1 MPFFANKKEL
11 FLMKNLTF
19 HRLALLFC
27 LLLPLTPCFMSNA
40 LGWTNPM
47 VLPGLENRSLGDPY
61 IMKYRGYYYL
71 YVSAGDRN
79 IYCWRTK
86 DLMEWSEPYICCTD
100 ETTAVAY
107 APEVIYWNGRFYM
120 CTSPRGGGHYLLTSD
135 SPTGPFTHQTG
146 NLGRDIDGS
155 MFVNDDGKW
164 YFYHANNG
172 GIRGCLM
179 PTHLTFGDDVDLG
192 CRISGQWTEGPCVF
206 KRNNLF
212 YLIYTG
218 NHVWTNGYRIDY
230 AMSSSGPLSGFRP
243 QSEQNPILVDTE
255 TPTHKALGHGTAFVG
270 PDLDTYFF
278 CYHNLQ
284 DNKARRLL
292 NFERIAWNG
301 DKLMMTGPT
310 DWEQDRPLVAE
321 NDYFER
327 TELGDRWKVTVQG
340 WQTDA
345 KNQCLDFFPLTE
357 ENSDPAGE
365 GQEKADTCFALFQT
379 EAFQDYTAEFTMAS
393 PIPSQGGGM
402 GAVFSYIDEDNYY
415 LAAIN
420 AETNKFEII
429 TVLEGEELPKKN
441 FSLPA
446 DFDPA
451 CWHTVRIEKNGTRVR
466 AYIDGMRKTQ
476 FTLSTGAGRVG
487 YAALG
492 SPARFGYIAV
502 SPYVDGSASLQVSQP
517 LPGMI
522 AANLCAEK
530 NEQVSATSAS
540 LSVGKYSLM
549 RCDPGAA
556 MTYNV
561 NIQRDGLYNIGLRY
575 RSTTL
580 SHARLLFDGELLM
593 DNIELP
599 NTRSN
604 FQVLTLKDLDLPGG
618 HHRLTFELVDGR
630 AFVMEY
636 NIKRGVQ
643 NPHPMADNFTDGFSS
658 EWGYREGN
666 WTIVDGQLES
676 TGRYGKMLMG
686 GFDDIHLTDYTV
698 ECDVFYPNGQT
709 NGGLL
714 FRTTN
719 ASTGGADDNPVLGT
733 DFLQGYVFLASGSSS
748 TLGKH
753 NFGWQALQT
762 VNHSIDISKPHHMKV
777 EVEGATI
784 RCYLDDMDS
793 PLITYTDPVPFI
805 TGRAG
810 FRAHDSVLRFD
821 NFLVTPKPS
830 TPTPIALPEAD
841 DPEGDNTPAP
851 VCYYNLMG
859 QPVGSGTQPCGIYIR
874 TQGSKNRIIVGSPRC
889 R

>member
-1 MPFFANKKEL
+1 MKAKHFF
-11 FLMKNLTF
+11 
-19 HRLALLFC
+19 RLSLVLC
-27 LLLPLTPCFMSNA
+27 LLGLTSVLTEVHA
-40 LGWTNPM
+40 QGWTNPM
-47 VLPGLENRSLGDPY
+47 VLPGLQNRSLGDPY

-86 DLMEWSEPYICCTD
+86 DLMEWSDPYICCTD

-107 APEVIYWNGRFYM
+107 APEVIYWNGLFYM
-120 CTSPRGGGHYLLTSD
+120 CTSPRGGGHYLLTSE

-192 CRISGQWTEGPCVF
+192 CRISSQWTEGPCVF
-206 KRNNLF
+206 KRNNIF

-327 TELGDRWKVTVQG
+327 TELGDKWTTTEG
-340 WQTDA
+340 SSWQTDA
-345 KNQCLDFFPLTE
+345 KEQTLSYAA
-357 ENSDPAGE
+357 SDTA
-365 GQEKADTCFALFQT
+365 FAIFQT
-379 EAFQDYTAEFTMAS
+379 EAFADYTAEFTMAS
-393 PIPSQGGGM
+393 PNPSQGGEI
-402 GAVFSYIDEDNYY
+402 GAVFSYVDEANYCM
-415 LAAIN
+415 AAIN
-420 AETNKFEII
+420 VATNKFEII
-429 TVLEGEELPKKN
+429 TVAEGAELPRKS

-451 CWHTVRIEKNGTRVR
+451 CWHTIRIEKNGTRVR
-466 AYIDGMRKTQ
+466 AYIDGMRKSQ
-476 FTLSTGAGRVG
+476 FTLATEAGRVG
-487 YAALG
+487 YACL
-492 SPARFGYIAV
+492 SQTARFGYIAV

-522 AANLCAEK
+522 AANLCVEK
-530 NEQVSATSAS
+530 NEQVSTTTAA
-540 LSVGKYSLM
+540 LSVGKYNVM
-549 RCDPGAA
+549 RCDAGAT

-580 SHARLLFDGELLM
+580 SHAQLLLDGELLM

-604 FQVLTLKDLDLPGG
+604 FQVLTLKDIDLPGG
-618 HHRLTFELVDGR
+618 HHRLTFSQVDGR

-643 NPHPMADNFTDGFSS
+643 NPHTMADDFDNGFSD

-666 WTIVDGQLES
+666 WNIVDGQLES

-753 NFGWQALQT
+753 NFGWQALSS
-762 VNHSIDISKPHHMKV
+762 VSHSIDISKPHHMKV

-784 RCYLDDMDS
+784 RCYLDDMEK

-821 NFLVTPKPS
+821 NFVVTPKPGI
-830 TPTPIALPEAD
+830 PTDIVAPEASSA
-841 DPEGDNTPAP
+841 EGDNASAP
-851 VCYYNLMG
+851 VRYYNLMG
-859 QPVGSGTQPCGIYIR
+859 QPISSGTQPHGIYIR
-874 TQGSKNRIIVGSPRC
+874 TQGGKSRVVAGPNR
-889 R
+889 

>member
-1 MPFFANKKEL
+1 MWTEFTFFAPKTNI
-11 FLMKNLTF
+11 FHMKTVKF
-19 HRLALLFC
+19 FRLALLLC
-27 LLLPLTPCFMSNA
+27 LLLPLTPCSKSIA
-40 LGWTNPM
+40 QGWTNPM
-47 VLPGLENRSLGDPY
+47 VLPGLQNRSLGDPY

-86 DLMEWSEPYICCTD
+86 DLMEWSEPYICSTD

-230 AMSSSGPLSGFRP
+230 AMSASGPLSGFHP

-327 TELGDRWKVTVQG
+327 TDLGDKWEATGANG

-345 KNQCLDFFPLTE
+345 KEQTL
-357 ENSDPAGE
+357 SYAGDDAA
-365 GQEKADTCFALFQT
+365 QAIFQT
-379 EAFQDYTAEFTMAS
+379 DALADYTAEFTMAC
-393 PIPSQGGGM
+393 PDPSKGGQT
-402 GAVFSYIDEDNYY
+402 GAVFSYVDKANYCQ
-415 LAAIN
+415 AVIN
-420 AETNKFEII
+420 TDTKKFEIVI
-429 TVLEGEELPKKN
+429 VADGAEQPRKS

-451 CWHTVRIEKNGTRVR
+451 CWHSVRIEKNGTRVR
-466 AYIDGMRKTQ
+466 AYIDGMRKSQ
-476 FTLSTGAGRVG
+476 FTLTAGPGRVG
-487 YAALG
+487 YVSLG
-492 SPARFGYIAV
+492 EPSRFGYIAV

-522 AANLCAEK
+522 AANLCTEK
-530 NEQVSATSAS
+530 NEQVAPVSAS
-540 LSVGKYSLM
+540 MSVGKYNVM
-549 RCDPGAA
+549 RCDAGAT
-556 MTYNV
+556 MTYRV
-561 NIQRDGLYNIGLRY
+561 NIQRTGRYNIGLRY
-575 RSTTL
+575 RSTVV
-580 SHARLLFDGELLM
+580 SHAQLLLDGELLM

-599 NTRSN
+599 STRSALR
-604 FQVLTLKDLDLPGG
+604 VLTLQDLDLPGG
-618 HHRLTFELVDGR
+618 RHDLTFQLVEGR
-630 AFVMEY
+630 AFVLEY

-643 NPHPMADNFTDGFSS
+643 DPHPMADDFDEGFSP

-698 ECDVFYPNGQT
+698 ECDVYYTNGQT

-753 NFGWQALQT
+753 NFGWQALST
-762 VNHSIDISKPHHMKV
+762 VSHSIDISKPHHMKV
-777 EVEGATI
+777 EVEDATI
-784 RCYLDDMDS
+784 RCYLDDMEK

-821 NFLVTPKPS
+821 NFRVTPKPS
-830 TPTPIALPEAD
+830 TPTAIETVPSTQN
-841 DPEGDNTPAP
+841 NTPSP
-851 VCYYNLMG
+851 VRCYNLLG
-859 QPVGSGTQPCGIYIR
+859 QPIDAATAQKQGLYIHVQNGMGR
-874 TQGSKNRIIVGSPRC
+874 VIVNR
-889 R
+889 

>member
-1 MPFFANKKEL
+1 MKKEHL
-11 FLMKNLTF
+11 L
-19 HRLALLFC
+19 RLALLLC
-27 LLLPLTPCFMSNA
+27 LLLPLTPCSKSIA
-40 LGWTNPM
+40 QGWTNPM
-47 VLPGLENRSLGDPY
+47 VLPGLQNRSLGDPY

-86 DLMEWSEPYICCTD
+86 DLMEWSEAYICCTD

-206 KRNNLF
+206 KRNNIF

-327 TELGDRWKVTVQG
+327 TELGDKWTTTEG
-340 WQTDA
+340 SSWQTDA
-345 KNQCLDFFPLTE
+345 KEQTLSYAA
-357 ENSDPAGE
+357 SDTA
-365 GQEKADTCFALFQT
+365 FAIFQT
-379 EAFQDYTAEFTMAS
+379 EAFADYTAEFTMAS
-393 PIPSQGGGM
+393 PNPSQGGEI
-402 GAVFSYIDEDNYY
+402 GAVFSYVDEANYCM
-415 LAAIN
+415 AAIN
-420 AETNKFEII
+420 VATNKFEII
-429 TVLEGEELPKKN
+429 TVLEGAELPRKS

-451 CWHTVRIEKNGTRVR
+451 CWHTIRIEKNGTRVR
-466 AYIDGMRKTQ
+466 AYIDGMRKSQ
-476 FTLSTGAGRVG
+476 FTLATEAGRVG
-487 YAALG
+487 YACL
-492 SPARFGYIAV
+492 SQTARFGYIAV

-530 NEQVSATSAS
+530 NELVTTTTAS
-540 LSVGKYSLM
+540 MTVGKYNVM
-549 RCDPGAA
+549 RCDAGAT

-575 RSTTL
+575 RSTVV
-580 SHARLLFDGELLM
+580 SHAQLLLDGELLM

-618 HHRLTFELVDGR
+618 HHRLTFSQVDGR

-643 NPHPMADNFTDGFSS
+643 NPHTMADDFDNGFSD

-666 WTIVDGQLES
+666 WNIVDGQLES

-753 NFGWQALQT
+753 NFGWQALSS
-762 VNHSIDISKPHHMKV
+762 VSHSIDITKPHHMKV

-784 RCYLDDMDS
+784 RCYLDDMEK

-821 NFLVTPKPS
+821 NFVVTPKPGI
-830 TPTPIALPEAD
+830 PTAIVAPEASSA
-841 DPEGDNTPAP
+841 EGDNASAP
-851 VCYYNLMG
+851 VRYYNLMG
-859 QPVGSGTQPCGIYIR
+859 QPISSGTQPRGIYIR
-874 TQGSKNRIIVGSPRC
+874 TQGGKSRVVAGPNR
-889 R
+889 

>member
-1 MPFFANKKEL
+1 MKKEHL
-11 FLMKNLTF
+11 L
-19 HRLALLFC
+19 RLALLLC
-27 LLLPLTPCFMSNA
+27 LLLPLTPCSKSIA
-40 LGWTNPM
+40 QGWTNPM
-47 VLPGLENRSLGDPY
+47 VLPGLQNRSLGDPY

-86 DLMEWSEPYICCTD
+86 DLMEWSEAYICCTD

-206 KRNNLF
+206 KRNNIF

-327 TELGDRWKVTVQG
+327 TELGDKWTTTEG
-340 WQTDA
+340 SSWQTDA
-345 KNQCLDFFPLTE
+345 KEQTLSYAA
-357 ENSDPAGE
+357 SDTA
-365 GQEKADTCFALFQT
+365 FAIFQT
-379 EAFQDYTAEFTMAS
+379 EAFADYTAEFTMAS
-393 PIPSQGGGM
+393 PNPSQGGEI
-402 GAVFSYIDEDNYY
+402 GAVFSYVDEANYCM
-415 LAAIN
+415 AAIN
-420 AETNKFEII
+420 VATNKFEII
-429 TVLEGEELPKKN
+429 TVLEGAELPRKS

-451 CWHTVRIEKNGTRVR
+451 CWHTIRIEKNGTRVR
-466 AYIDGMRKTQ
+466 AYIDGMRKSQ
-476 FTLSTGAGRVG
+476 FTLATEAGRVG
-487 YAALG
+487 YACLNQT
-492 SPARFGYIAV
+492 ARFGYIAV

-530 NEQVSATSAS
+530 NELVTTTTAS
-540 LSVGKYSLM
+540 MTVGKYNVM
-549 RCDPGAA
+549 RCDAGAT

-575 RSTTL
+575 RSTVV
-580 SHARLLFDGELLM
+580 SHAQLLLDGELLM

-618 HHRLTFELVDGR
+618 HHRLTFSQVDGR

-643 NPHPMADNFTDGFSS
+643 NPHTMADDFDNGFSD

-666 WTIVDGQLES
+666 WNIVDGQLES

-753 NFGWQALQT
+753 NFGWQALSS
-762 VNHSIDISKPHHMKV
+762 VSHSIDITKPHHMKV

-784 RCYLDDMDS
+784 RCYLDDMEK

-821 NFLVTPKPS
+821 NFVVTPKPGI
-830 TPTPIALPEAD
+830 PTAIVAPEASSA
-841 DPEGDNTPAP
+841 EGDNASAP
-851 VCYYNLMG
+851 VRYYNLMG
-859 QPVGSGTQPCGIYIR
+859 QPISSGTQPRGIYIR
-874 TQGSKNRIIVGSPRC
+874 TQGGKSRVVAGPNR
-889 R
+889 

>member
-1 MPFFANKKEL
+1 MKKEHL
-11 FLMKNLTF
+11 L
-19 HRLALLFC
+19 RLALLLC
-27 LLLPLTPCFMSNA
+27 LLLPLTPCSKSIA
-40 LGWTNPM
+40 QGWTNPM
-47 VLPGLENRSLGDPY
+47 VLPGLQNRSLGDPY

-86 DLMEWSEPYICCTD
+86 DLMEWSEAYICCTD

-206 KRNNLF
+206 KRNNIF

-327 TELGDRWKVTVQG
+327 TELGDKWTTTEG
-340 WQTDA
+340 SSWQTDA
-345 KNQCLDFFPLTE
+345 KEQTLSYAA
-357 ENSDPAGE
+357 SDIA
-365 GQEKADTCFALFQT
+365 FAIFQT
-379 EAFQDYTAEFTMAS
+379 EAFADYTAEFTMAS
-393 PIPSQGGGM
+393 PNPSQGGEI
-402 GAVFSYIDEDNYY
+402 GAVFSYVDEANYCM
-415 LAAIN
+415 AAIN
-420 AETNKFEII
+420 VATNKFEII
-429 TVLEGEELPKKN
+429 TVAEGAELPRKS

-451 CWHTVRIEKNGTRVR
+451 CWHTIRIEKNGTRVR
-466 AYIDGMRKTQ
+466 AYIDGMRKSQ
-476 FTLSTGAGRVG
+476 FTLATEAGRVG
-487 YAALG
+487 YACL
-492 SPARFGYIAV
+492 SQTARFGYIAV

-530 NEQVSATSAS
+530 NELVTTTTATMT
-540 LSVGKYSLM
+540 VGKYNVM
-549 RCDPGAA
+549 RCDAGAT

-575 RSTTL
+575 RSTVV
-580 SHARLLFDGELLM
+580 SHAQLLLDGELLM

-618 HHRLTFELVDGR
+618 HHRLTFSQVDGR

-643 NPHPMADNFTDGFSS
+643 DPHTMADDFDNGFSD

-666 WTIVDGQLES
+666 WNIVDGQLES

-753 NFGWQALQT
+753 NFGWQALSS
-762 VNHSIDISKPHHMKV
+762 VSHSIDISKPHHMKV

-784 RCYLDDMDS
+784 RCYLDDMEK

-821 NFLVTPKPS
+821 NFVVTPKPGI
-830 TPTPIALPEAD
+830 PTAIVAPEASSA
-841 DPEGDNTPAP
+841 EGDNASAP
-851 VCYYNLMG
+851 VRYYNLMG
-859 QPVGSGTQPCGIYIR
+859 QPISSGTQPRGIYIR
-874 TQGSKNRIIVGSPRC
+874 TQGGKSRVVVGPNR
-889 R
+889 

>member
-1 MPFFANKKEL
+1 M
-11 FLMKNLTF
+11 
-19 HRLALLFC
+19 ALLLFV
-27 LLLPLTPCFMSNA
+27 LLPLVSCQQSKA
-40 LGWTNPM
+40 QGWTNPM
-47 VLPGLENRSLGDPY
+47 VLPGLGSGSLGDPY
-61 IMKYRGYYYL
+61 IMKYRGYFYL

-86 DLMEWSEPYICCTD
+86 DLMEWSAPYVCCTD

-164 YFYHANNG
+164 YFYHANYG

-179 PTHLTFGDDVDLG
+179 PTHLSFGDDVDLG

-206 KRNNLF
+206 KRNSIF

-230 AMSSSGPLSGFRP
+230 AMSASGPLSGFRP

-327 TELGDRWKVTVQG
+327 TEPGDKWQTTG
-340 WQTDA
+340 GGNWQTDA
-345 KNQCLDFFPLTE
+345 KEQTLSYSGTD
-357 ENSDPAGE
+357 DA
-365 GQEKADTCFALFQT
+365 QAIFQT
-379 EAFQDYTAEFTMAS
+379 EALADYTAEFTVSA
-393 PIPSQGGGM
+393 PNPSLGGEM
-402 GAVFSYIDEDNYY
+402 GAVFSYQDEANYS
-415 LAAIN
+415 LAVIN
-420 AETNKFEII
+420 AATKKFEVVTIAGG
-429 TVLEGEELPKKN
+429 TETMRKS

-451 CWHTVRIEKNGTRVR
+451 CWHSIRIEKNGTRVR
-466 AYIDGMRKTQ
+466 AYIDGMRKAQYALT
-476 FTLSTGAGRVG
+476 AAEGRVG
-487 YAALG
+487 YASLG
-492 SPARFGYIAV
+492 QPARFGYIAV
-502 SPYVDGSASLQVSQP
+502 SPYVDGSASLRVSQP

-530 NEQVSATSAS
+530 NEKVSPVSTAMN
-540 LSVGKYSLM
+540 VGKYYVM
-549 RCDPGAA
+549 RCDAGAA

-561 NIQRDGLYNIGLRY
+561 NIQRTGRYNIGLRY

-580 SHARLLFDGELLM
+580 SHARLLLDGELLAP
-593 DNIELP
+593 DIELP
-599 NTRSN
+599 NTRSAM
-604 FQVLTLKDLDLPGG
+604 QVLTLQDLDLPGG
-618 HHRLTFELVDGR
+618 QHRLTFELTDGR

-636 NIKRGVQ
+636 NVKRGVQ
-643 NPHPMADNFTDGFSS
+643 NPHPMADDFDEGFSP
-658 EWGYREGN
+658 EWGYIEGN

-698 ECDVFYPNGQT
+698 ECDVIYSTGQT

-733 DFLQGYVFLASGSSS
+733 DFLQGYIFLASASSS

-753 NFGWQALQT
+753 NFGWQALST
-762 VNHSIDISKPHHMKV
+762 VSHNIDISKPHHMKV

-784 RCYLDDMDS
+784 RCYLDDMDK

-810 FRAHDSVLRFD
+810 FRAHDSQLRFD
-821 NFLVTPKPS
+821 NFSVTPKS
-830 TPTPIALPEAD
+830 ATPTPIETVPSAQN
-841 DPEGDNTPAP
+841 NTPAP
-851 VCYYNLMG
+851 SRLYNLLG
-859 QPVGSGTQPCGIYIR
+859 QPIDTR
-874 TQGSKNRIIVGSPRC
+874 TAQKQGFYVSVRDGKGRVTVNR
-889 R
+889 

>member
-1 MPFFANKKEL
+1 MKKEHL
-11 FLMKNLTF
+11 L
-19 HRLALLFC
+19 RLALLLC
-27 LLLPLTPCFMSNA
+27 LLMPLTPCSKSIA
-40 LGWTNPM
+40 QGWTNPM
-47 VLPGLENRSLGDPY
+47 VLPGLQNRSLGDPY

-86 DLMEWSEPYICCTD
+86 DLMEWSGAYICCTD

-206 KRNNLF
+206 KRNNIF

-327 TELGDRWKVTVQG
+327 TELGDKWTTTAG
-340 WQTDA
+340 STWQTDA
-345 KNQCLDFFPLTE
+345 KEQTLSYAA
-357 ENSDPAGE
+357 SDTA
-365 GQEKADTCFALFQT
+365 FAIFQT
-379 EAFQDYTAEFTMAS
+379 EAFADYTAEFTMAS
-393 PIPSQGGGM
+393 PNPSQGGEI
-402 GAVFSYIDEDNYY
+402 GAVFSYVDEANYCM
-415 LAAIN
+415 AAIN
-420 AETNKFEII
+420 VATNKFEII
-429 TVLEGEELPKKN
+429 TVLEGAELPRKS

-451 CWHTVRIEKNGTRVR
+451 CWHTIRIEKNGTRVR
-466 AYIDGMRKTQ
+466 AYIDGMRKSQ
-476 FTLSTGAGRVG
+476 FTLATEAGRVG
-487 YAALG
+487 YACL
-492 SPARFGYIAV
+492 SQTARFGYIAV

-530 NEQVSATSAS
+530 NELVTTTTATMT
-540 LSVGKYSLM
+540 VGKYNVM
-549 RCDPGAA
+549 RCDAGAT

-575 RSTTL
+575 RSTVV
-580 SHARLLFDGELLM
+580 SHAQLLLDGELLM

-618 HHRLTFELVDGR
+618 HHRLTFSLVDGR

-643 NPHPMADNFTDGFSS
+643 NPHTMADDFDNGFSD

-666 WTIVDGQLES
+666 WNIVDGQLES

-753 NFGWQALQT
+753 NFGWQALSS
-762 VNHSIDISKPHHMKV
+762 VSHSIDISKPHHMKV

-784 RCYLDDMDS
+784 RCYLDDMEK

-821 NFLVTPKPS
+821 NFVVTPKPGI
-830 TPTPIALPEAD
+830 PTAIIAPEATSAED
-841 DPEGDNTPAP
+841 DNASAP
-851 VCYYNLMG
+851 VRYYNLMG
-859 QPVGSGTQPCGIYIR
+859 QPISSGTQPRGIYIR
-874 TQGSKNRIIVGSPRC
+874 TQGGKSRVVAGPNR
-889 R
+889 

>member
-1 MPFFANKKEL
+1 MKSMH
-11 FLMKNLTF
+11 FLRLTLTLCLIG
-19 HRLALLFC
+19 LASV
-27 LLLPLTPCFMSNA
+27 LTSVRA
-40 LGWTNPM
+40 QGWTNPM
-47 VLPGLENRSLGDPY
+47 VLPGLQNRSLGDPY
-61 IMKYRGYYYL
+61 MMKYRGYYYL

-107 APEVIYWNGRFYM
+107 APEVIYWNGLFYM
-120 CTSPRGGGHYLLTSD
+120 CTSPRGSGHYMLTSD
-135 SPTGPFTHQTG
+135 SPTGSFTHQTG

-172 GIRGCLM
+172 GIRGCTM
-179 PTHLTFGDDVDLG
+179 PTHLSFGNDVDLG

-206 KRNNLF
+206 KRNNLY

-230 AMSSSGPLSGFRP
+230 AISNSGPLTGFHP

-255 TPTHKALGHGTAFVG
+255 TPTHKALGHGTAFIG

-284 DNKARRLL
+284 DNKSRRLL

-310 DWEQDRPLVAE
+310 DWEQDCPLVAE

-327 TELGDRWKVTVQG
+327 SEVGSKWVLSQDGNWQIEDNDHLVQS
-340 WQTDA
+340 
-345 KNQCLDFFPLTE
+345 N
-357 ENSDPAGE
+357 NAGSHY
-365 GQEKADTCFALFQT
+365 AIFQT
-379 EAFQDYTAEFTMAS
+379 EAYESYTAEFTLRAS
-393 PIPSQGGGM
+393 SYDSGFI
-402 GAVFSYIDEDNYY
+402 GALFSYQDENNYSI
-415 LAAIN
+415 AAIN
-420 AETNKFEII
+420 SDSNQFEIF
-429 TVLEGEELPKKN
+429 TFSEGEEQSKKSFALPE
-441 FSLPA
+441 
-446 DFDPA
+446 DFDPT
-451 CWHTVRIEKNGTRVR
+451 CWHSIRIEKNGTRVR

-476 FTLSTGAGRVG
+476 YTLSTAEGRVG
-487 YAALG
+487 YVTSNCAAQ
-492 SPARFGYIAV
+492 FGYIAV

-522 AANLCAEK
+522 AANLCSEK
-530 NEQVSATSAS
+530 NELATATSANM
-540 LSVGKYSLM
+540 SVGKYQIM
-549 RCDPGAA
+549 RCDPGAV
-556 MTYNV
+556 MTYKV
-561 NIQRDGLYNIGLRY
+561 NIQRDNLYNIGLRY
-575 RSTTL
+575 RS
-580 SHARLLFDGELLM
+580 SSRSIARLLLDGVVLM

-599 NTRSN
+599 GTRN
-604 FQVLTLKDLDLPGG
+604 AFAVHTLKDIELPGG
-618 HHRLTFELVDGR
+618 HHSLSFELVSGKV
-630 AFVMEY
+630 FVMEY
-636 NIKRGVQ
+636 NIKRGVRE
-643 NPHPMADNFTDGFSS
+643 PHIMADDFEEGFSS
-658 EWGYREGN
+658 EWGYKEGN
-666 WTIVDGQLES
+666 WNIVDGQLES

-698 ECDVFYPNGQT
+698 ECDVIYGSGGT

-753 NFGWQALQT
+753 NFGWQALST
-762 VNHSIDISKPHHMKV
+762 VSHTINLSQSHHMKV

-784 RCYLDDMDS
+784 RCYLDNMS
-793 PLITYTDPVPFI
+793 TPLITYTDPVPFV

-821 NFLVTPKPS
+821 NFVV
-830 TPTPIALPEAD
+830 
-841 DPEGDNTPAP
+841 TPAP
-851 VCYYNLMG
+851 SNPTAIEAIETSKMTNDKAPVRYYNMLG
-859 QPVGSGTQPCGIYIR
+859 QPINAANALPHGMYIR
-874 TQGSKNRIIVGSPRC
+874 SQGGQSRIIAVGQ
-889 R
+889 

>member
-1 MPFFANKKEL
+1 MKKEHL
-11 FLMKNLTF
+11 L
-19 HRLALLFC
+19 RLALLLC
-27 LLLPLTPCFMSNA
+27 LLLPLTPCSKSIA
-40 LGWTNPM
+40 QGWTNPM
-47 VLPGLENRSLGDPY
+47 VLPGLQNRSLGDPY

-86 DLMEWSEPYICCTD
+86 DLMEWSEAYICCTD

-206 KRNNLF
+206 KRNNIF

-327 TELGDRWKVTVQG
+327 TEPGDKWTTTEG
-340 WQTDA
+340 SSWQTDA
-345 KNQCLDFFPLTE
+345 KEQTLSYAA
-357 ENSDPAGE
+357 SDTA
-365 GQEKADTCFALFQT
+365 FAIFQT
-379 EAFQDYTAEFTMAS
+379 EAFADYTAEFTMAS
-393 PIPSQGGGM
+393 PNPSQGGEI
-402 GAVFSYIDEDNYY
+402 GAVFSYVDEANYCM
-415 LAAIN
+415 AAIN
-420 AETNKFEII
+420 VATNKFEII
-429 TVLEGEELPKKN
+429 TVAEGAELPRKS

-451 CWHTVRIEKNGTRVR
+451 CWHTIRIEKNGTRVR
-466 AYIDGMRKTQ
+466 AYIDGMRKSQ
-476 FTLSTGAGRVG
+476 FTLATEAGRVG
-487 YAALG
+487 YACLNQT
-492 SPARFGYIAV
+492 ARFGYIAV

-530 NEQVSATSAS
+530 NEQVSTTTATMT
-540 LSVGKYSLM
+540 VGKYNVM
-549 RCDPGAA
+549 RCDAGAT

-575 RSTTL
+575 RSTVV
-580 SHARLLFDGELLM
+580 SHAQLLLDGELLM

-618 HHRLTFELVDGR
+618 HHRLTFSQVDGR

-643 NPHPMADNFTDGFSS
+643 NPHTMADDFAGGFSD

-666 WTIVDGQLES
+666 WNIVDGQLES

-753 NFGWQALQT
+753 NFGWQALSS
-762 VNHSIDISKPHHMKV
+762 VSHSIDISKPHHMKV

-784 RCYLDDMDS
+784 RCYLDDMEK

-821 NFLVTPKPS
+821 NFVVTPKPGI
-830 TPTPIALPEAD
+830 PTAIVAPEASSA
-841 DPEGDNTPAP
+841 EGDNASAP
-851 VCYYNLMG
+851 VRYYNLMG
-859 QPVGSGTQPCGIYIR
+859 QPISSGTQPRGIYIR
-874 TQGSKNRIIVGSPRC
+874 TQGGKSRVVVGPNR
-889 R
+889 

>member
-1 MPFFANKKEL
+1 MMRNNELCVKITVKHMKAMQSLRL
-11 FLMKNLTF
+11 FLM
-19 HRLALLFC
+19 LF
-27 LLLPLTPCFMSNA
+27 LLLSASVITPLHV

-47 VLPGLENRSLGDPY
+47 VLPGLQNRSLGDPY

-86 DLMEWSEPYICCTD
+86 DLVEWSEAYICCTD

-107 APEVIYWNGRFYM
+107 APEVIYWNGLFYM
-120 CTSPRGGGHYLLTSD
+120 CTSPRGGGHYLLTSI
-135 SPTGPFTHQTG
+135 SPTGPFTHQTD

-164 YFYHANNG
+164 YFYHANYE
-172 GIRGCLM
+172 GIRGCPM
-179 PTHLTFGDDVDLG
+179 PTHLSFGNDVDLG

-206 KRNNLF
+206 KRNNLY

-230 AMSSSGPLSGFRP
+230 AMSNSGPLSGFHP

-310 DWEQDRPLVAE
+310 DWEQDAPLVAE

-327 TELGDRWKVTVQG
+327 AEIGERWNMPKGGNWKIEDKEHLVQG
-340 WQTDA
+340 DA
-345 KNQCLDFFPLTE
+345 SST
-357 ENSDPAGE
+357 S
-365 GQEKADTCFALFQT
+365 FAIFQT
-379 EAFQDYTAEFTMAS
+379 EALEDYTAEFTLRS
-393 PIPSQGGGM
+393 VSDISGFC
-402 GAVFSYIDEDNYY
+402 GAVFSYQDDANYSIASIN
-415 LAAIN
+415 LAN
-420 AETNKFEII
+420 NKFEII
-429 TVLEGEELPKKN
+429 TVVNGEEKTRRS
-441 FSLPA
+441 FSLPD
-446 DFDPA
+446 DFDPT
-451 CWHTVRIEKNGTRVR
+451 CWHSIRIEKNGTRVR

-476 FTLSTGAGRVG
+476 YTLSVGEGRVG
-487 YAALG
+487 YATSQCA
-492 SPARFGYIAV
+492 AHFGYIAV

-530 NEQVSATSAS
+530 NEQAITTSTS
-540 LSVGKYSLM
+540 MTVGKYSLM
-549 RCDPGAA
+549 NCSPGAA

-561 NIQRDGLYNIGLRY
+561 NIQRDNLYNIGIRY
-575 RSTTL
+575 RSNTAST
-580 SHARLLFDGELLM
+580 ARLLLDGRLLK
-593 DNIELP
+593 DNIDLP
-599 NTRSN
+599 STRAA
-604 FQVLTLKDLDLPGG
+604 FAVTTLKDIDLPGG
-618 HHRLTFELVDGR
+618 HHSLSFQLVSGKVY
-630 AFVMEY
+630 VMEY
-636 NIKRGVQ
+636 NIKRSVQ
-643 NPHPMADNFTDGFSS
+643 NPHTMADNFDEGFSS

-666 WTIVDGQLES
+666 WNIVDGQLES

-686 GFDDIHLTDYTV
+686 GFEDIHLTDYTV
-698 ECDVFYPNGQT
+698 ECDVIYGGGGT

-753 NFGWQALQT
+753 NFGWQALST
-762 VNHSIDISKPHHMKV
+762 VNHTIDISKPHHMKV

-784 RCYLDDMDS
+784 RCYLDDMET

-810 FRAHDSVLRFD
+810 FRVHDTLMRFD
-821 NFLVTPKPS
+821 NFVVKPQPS
-830 TPTPIALPEAD
+830 TITDIKAPESVTSGTGNAVS
-841 DPEGDNTPAP
+841 A
-851 VCYYNLMG
+851 VQYYNMMG
-859 QPVGSGTQPCGIYIR
+859 QPVGSAGSLLQGMYIR
-874 TQGSKNRIIVGSPRC
+874 TQGGQSCVVAVSGR
-889 R
+889 

>member
-1 MPFFANKKEL
+1 MKAKHFF
-11 FLMKNLTF
+11 
-19 HRLALLFC
+19 RLSLVLC
-27 LLLPLTPCFMSNA
+27 LLGLTSVLTEVHA
-40 LGWTNPM
+40 QGWTNPM
-47 VLPGLENRSLGDPY
+47 VLPGLQNRSLGDPY

-86 DLMEWSEPYICCTD
+86 DLMEWSEAYICCTD

-206 KRNNLF
+206 KRNNIF

-327 TELGDRWKVTVQG
+327 TELGDKWTTTEG
-340 WQTDA
+340 SSWQTDA
-345 KNQCLDFFPLTE
+345 KEQTLSYAA
-357 ENSDPAGE
+357 SDTA
-365 GQEKADTCFALFQT
+365 FAIFQT
-379 EAFQDYTAEFTMAS
+379 EAFADYTAEFTMAS
-393 PIPSQGGGM
+393 PNPSQGGEI
-402 GAVFSYIDEDNYY
+402 GAVFSYVDEANYCM
-415 LAAIN
+415 AAIN
-420 AETNKFEII
+420 VATNKFEII
-429 TVLEGEELPKKN
+429 TIAEGAELPRKS

-451 CWHTVRIEKNGTRVR
+451 CWHTIRIEKNGTRVR
-466 AYIDGMRKTQ
+466 AYIDGMRKSQ
-476 FTLSTGAGRVG
+476 FTLATEAGRVG
-487 YAALG
+487 YACL
-492 SPARFGYIAV
+492 SQTARFGYIAV

-530 NEQVSATSAS
+530 NELVTTTTAALT
-540 LSVGKYSLM
+540 VGKYNVM
-549 RCDPGAA
+549 RCDAGAT

-575 RSTTL
+575 RSTVI
-580 SHARLLFDGELLM
+580 SHAQLLLDGELLM

-618 HHRLTFELVDGR
+618 HHRLTFSQVDGR
-630 AFVMEY
+630 ALVMEY

-643 NPHPMADNFTDGFSS
+643 NPHMMADDFDNGFSD

-666 WTIVDGQLES
+666 WNIVDGQLES

-753 NFGWQALQT
+753 NFGWQALSS
-762 VNHSIDISKPHHMKV
+762 VSHSIDISKPHHMKV

-784 RCYLDDMDS
+784 RCYLDDMEK

-821 NFLVTPKPS
+821 NFVVTPKPS
-830 TPTPIALPEAD
+830 IPTAIVAPEASSA
-841 DPEGDNTPAP
+841 EGDNASAP
-851 VCYYNLMG
+851 VRYYNLMG
-859 QPVGSGTQPCGIYIR
+859 QPISSGTQPQGIYIR
-874 TQGSKNRIIVGSPRC
+874 TQGGKSRVVAGPNR
-889 R
+889 

>member
-1 MPFFANKKEL
+1 
-11 FLMKNLTF
+11 MKREHLL
-19 HRLALLFC
+19 RLALLLC
-27 LLLPLTPCFMSNA
+27 LLMPLTPCSKSIA
-40 LGWTNPM
+40 QGWTNPM
-47 VLPGLENRSLGDPY
+47 VLPGLQNRSLGDPY

-86 DLMEWSEPYICCTD
+86 DLMEWSEAYICCTD

-192 CRISGQWTEGPCVF
+192 CRISSQWTEGPCVF
-206 KRNNLF
+206 KRNNIF

-327 TELGDRWKVTVQG
+327 TELGDKWTTTEG
-340 WQTDA
+340 SSWLTDA
-345 KNQCLDFFPLTE
+345 KEQTLSYAA
-357 ENSDPAGE
+357 SDTA
-365 GQEKADTCFALFQT
+365 FAIFQT
-379 EAFQDYTAEFTMAS
+379 EAFADYTAEFTMAS
-393 PIPSQGGGM
+393 PNPSQGGEI
-402 GAVFSYIDEDNYY
+402 GAVFSYVDEANYCM
-415 LAAIN
+415 AAIN
-420 AETNKFEII
+420 VATNKFEII
-429 TVLEGEELPKKN
+429 TVLEGAELPRKS

-451 CWHTVRIEKNGTRVR
+451 CWHTIRIEKNGTRVR
-466 AYIDGMRKTQ
+466 AYIDGMRKSQ
-476 FTLSTGAGRVG
+476 FTLATEAGRVG
-487 YAALG
+487 YACL
-492 SPARFGYIAV
+492 SQTARFGYIAV

-522 AANLCAEK
+522 AANLCVEK
-530 NEQVSATSAS
+530 NEQVSTTTAS
-540 LSVGKYSLM
+540 MTVGKYNVM
-549 RCDPGAA
+549 RCDAGAT

-575 RSTTL
+575 RSTVV
-580 SHARLLFDGELLM
+580 SHAQLLLDGELLM

-618 HHRLTFELVDGR
+618 HHRLTFSQVDGR

-643 NPHPMADNFTDGFSS
+643 NPHTMADDFDNGFSD

-666 WTIVDGQLES
+666 WNIVDGQLES

-753 NFGWQALQT
+753 NFGWQALSS
-762 VNHSIDISKPHHMKV
+762 VSHSIDISKPHHMKV

-784 RCYLDDMDS
+784 RCYLDDMEK

-821 NFLVTPKPS
+821 NFVVTPKPGI
-830 TPTPIALPEAD
+830 PTAIVAPEASSA
-841 DPEGDNTPAP
+841 EGDNASAP
-851 VCYYNLMG
+851 VRYYNLMG
-859 QPVGSGTQPCGIYIR
+859 QPISSGTQPRGIYIR
-874 TQGSKNRIIVGSPRC
+874 TQGGKSRVVAGPNR
-889 R
+889 

>member
-1 MPFFANKKEL
+1 
-11 FLMKNLTF
+11 MKTL
-19 HRLALLFC
+19 RSLSLALAICLFF
-27 LLLPLTPCFMSNA
+27 PLIEWPTYCFRPSSSCCQPSA
-40 LGWTNPM
+40 AHAQGWTNPM

-61 IMKYRGYYYL
+61 MMKYRGYYYL

-86 DLMEWSEPYICCTD
+86 DLMEWSEPFICCTD

-107 APEVIYWNGRFYM
+107 APEVIYWNGLFYM
-120 CTSPRGGGHYLLTSD
+120 CTSPRGGGHYLLTSQ

-164 YFYHANNG
+164 YFYHANYG

-179 PTHLTFGDDVDLG
+179 PTHLSFGDDVDLG

-230 AMSSSGPLSGFRP
+230 AISSSGPLSGFRP

-327 TELGDRWKVTVQG
+327 DELGDRWEVTGRG

-345 KNQCLDFFPLTE
+345 QEQALTFFPLTE
-357 ENSDPAGE
+357 ENPYPASE
-365 GQEKADTCFALFQT
+365 GQEEADTCFAIFQT
-379 EAFQDYTAEFTMAS
+379 EAFADYTAEFSIAC
-393 PIPSQGGGM
+393 PVPSQGGEM
-402 GAVFSYIDEDNYY
+402 GAVFSYVDEANYS
-415 LAAIN
+415 LAVIN

-429 TVLEGEELPKKN
+429 TIAAGEEASKRR

-451 CWHTVRIEKNGTRVR
+451 CWHSVRIEKKGTRVR
-466 AYIDGMRKTQ
+466 AYIDGMRKSQ
-476 FTLSTGAGRVG
+476 FTLAADAGRIG
-487 YAALG
+487 YASLG
-492 SPARFGYIAV
+492 RPARFGYVAV
-502 SPYVDGSASLQVSQP
+502 SPYVDGSASLKVSQP

-522 AANLCAEK
+522 AANLCVEK
-530 NEQVSATSAS
+530 NEMVTAVSAS

-549 RCDPGAA
+549 RLDEGAKL
-556 MTYNV
+556 TYNV
-561 NIQRDGLYNIGLRY
+561 NIRHSGLYNIGLRY
-575 RSTTL
+575 RSTVPST
-580 SHARLLFDGELLM
+580 ARLLLDGSVLL
-593 DNIELP
+593 DDIELP
-599 NTRSN
+599 GTRSTL
-604 FQVLTLKDLDLPGG
+604 QVLTLKDLDLPEG
-618 HHRLTFELVDGR
+618 HHRLSLELTSGR

-636 NIKRGVQ
+636 NIKRGVK

-666 WTIVDGQLES
+666 WNIEDGQLES

-698 ECDVFYPNGQT
+698 ECDVIYSNGQT

-753 NFGWQALQT
+753 NFGWQALST
-762 VNHSIDISKPHHMKV
+762 VNHAIDISKPHHMKV

-784 RCYLDDMDS
+784 RCFLDDMDE

-821 NFLVTPKPS
+821 NFVVTPKGS
-830 TPTPIALPEAD
+830 DPTTITLPRRGGGED
-841 DPEGDNTPAP
+841 AP
-851 VCYYNLMG
+851 VRYYNLAG
-859 QPVGSGTQPCGIYIR
+859 QPISFDALQHQGIYIR
-874 TQGSKNRIIVGSPRC
+874 SQGSSSQVVVSPIK
-889 R
+889 

>member
-1 MPFFANKKEL
+1 MKKEHL
-11 FLMKNLTF
+11 L
-19 HRLALLFC
+19 RLALLLC
-27 LLLPLTPCFMSNA
+27 LLLPLTPCSKSIA
-40 LGWTNPM
+40 QGWTNPM
-47 VLPGLENRSLGDPY
+47 VLPGLQNRSLGDPY

-86 DLMEWSEPYICCTD
+86 DLMEWSEAYICCTD

-206 KRNNLF
+206 KRNNIF

-327 TELGDRWKVTVQG
+327 TELGDKWTTTEG
-340 WQTDA
+340 SSWQTDTKEQTLSYA
-345 KNQCLDFFPLTE
+345 A
-357 ENSDPAGE
+357 SDTA
-365 GQEKADTCFALFQT
+365 FAIFQT
-379 EAFQDYTAEFTMAS
+379 EAFADYTAEFTMAS
-393 PIPSQGGGM
+393 PNPSQGGEI
-402 GAVFSYIDEDNYY
+402 GAVFSYVDEANYCM
-415 LAAIN
+415 AAIN
-420 AETNKFEII
+420 VATNKFEII
-429 TVLEGEELPKKN
+429 TIADGAELPRKS

-451 CWHTVRIEKNGTRVR
+451 CWHTIRIEKNGTRVR
-466 AYIDGMRKTQ
+466 AYIDGMRKSQ
-476 FTLSTGAGRVG
+476 FTLATEAGRVG
-487 YAALG
+487 YACL
-492 SPARFGYIAV
+492 SQTARFGYIAV

-530 NEQVSATSAS
+530 SELVTTTTAS
-540 LSVGKYSLM
+540 MTVGKYNVM
-549 RCDPGAA
+549 RCDAGAT

-575 RSTTL
+575 RSTVV
-580 SHARLLFDGELLM
+580 SHAQLLLDGELLM

-618 HHRLTFELVDGR
+618 HHRLTFSQVDGR

-643 NPHPMADNFTDGFSS
+643 DPHTMADDFDNGFSD

-666 WTIVDGQLES
+666 WNIVDGQLES

-753 NFGWQALQT
+753 NFGWQALSS
-762 VNHSIDISKPHHMKV
+762 VSHSIDISKPHHMKV

-784 RCYLDDMDS
+784 RCYLDDMEK

-821 NFLVTPKPS
+821 NFVVTPKPGI
-830 TPTPIALPEAD
+830 PTAIIAPEASSA
-841 DPEGDNTPAP
+841 EGENASAP
-851 VCYYNLMG
+851 VRYYNLMG
-859 QPVGSGTQPCGIYIR
+859 QPISSGTQPQGIYIR
-874 TQGSKNRIIVGSPRC
+874 TQGGKSRVVAGPDR
-889 R
+889 

>member
-1 MPFFANKKEL
+1 MKKEHL
-11 FLMKNLTF
+11 L
-19 HRLALLFC
+19 RLALLLC
-27 LLLPLTPCFMSNA
+27 LLLPLTPCSKSIA
-40 LGWTNPM
+40 QGWTNPM
-47 VLPGLENRSLGDPY
+47 VLPGLQNRSLGDPY

-86 DLMEWSEPYICCTD
+86 DLMEWSEAYICCTD

-206 KRNNLF
+206 KRNNIF

-327 TELGDRWKVTVQG
+327 TELGDKWTTTEG
-340 WQTDA
+340 SSWQTDA
-345 KNQCLDFFPLTE
+345 KEQTLSYAA
-357 ENSDPAGE
+357 SDTA
-365 GQEKADTCFALFQT
+365 FAIFQT
-379 EAFQDYTAEFTMAS
+379 EAFADYTAEFTMAS
-393 PIPSQGGGM
+393 PDPSQGGEI
-402 GAVFSYIDEDNYY
+402 GAVFSYVDEANYCM
-415 LAAIN
+415 AAIN
-420 AETNKFEII
+420 VATNKFEII
-429 TVLEGEELPKKN
+429 TVLEGAELPRKS

-451 CWHTVRIEKNGTRVR
+451 CWHTIRIEKNGTRVR
-466 AYIDGMRKTQ
+466 AYIDGMRKSQ
-476 FTLSTGAGRVG
+476 FTLATEAGRVG
-487 YAALG
+487 YACL
-492 SPARFGYIAV
+492 SQTARFGYIAV

-530 NEQVSATSAS
+530 SELVTTTTATMT
-540 LSVGKYSLM
+540 VGKYNVM
-549 RCDPGAA
+549 RCDAGAT

-575 RSTTL
+575 RSTVV
-580 SHARLLFDGELLM
+580 SHAQLLLDGELLM

-618 HHRLTFELVDGR
+618 HHRLTFSQVDGR

-643 NPHPMADNFTDGFSS
+643 NPHTMADDFDNGFSD

-666 WTIVDGQLES
+666 WNIVDGQLES

-753 NFGWQALQT
+753 NFGWQALSS
-762 VNHSIDISKPHHMKV
+762 VSHSIDISKPHHMKV

-784 RCYLDDMDS
+784 RCYLDDMEK

-821 NFLVTPKPS
+821 NFVVTPKPGI
-830 TPTPIALPEAD
+830 PTDIVAPEASSA
-841 DPEGDNTPAP
+841 EGDNASAP
-851 VCYYNLMG
+851 VRYYNLMG
-859 QPVGSGTQPCGIYIR
+859 QPISSGTQPHGIYIR
-874 TQGSKNRIIVGSPRC
+874 TQGGKSRVVAGPNR
-889 R
+889 

>member
-1 MPFFANKKEL
+1 MY
-11 FLMKNLTF
+11 FLLQTLVLCLIG
-19 HRLALLFC
+19 LASAIS
-27 LLLPLTPCFMSNA
+27 TVHA
-40 LGWTNPM
+40 QGWTNPM
-47 VLPGLENRSLGDPY
+47 VLPGLESRSLGDPY

-107 APEVIYWNGRFYM
+107 APEVIYGNGLFYM
-120 CTSPRGGGHYLLTSD
+120 CTSPRGGGHYMLTSD

-172 GIRGCLM
+172 GIRGCTM
-179 PTHLTFGDDVDLG
+179 PTHLSFGNDVDLG
-192 CRISGQWTEGPCVF
+192 CCISGQWTEGPCVF

-230 AMSSSGPLSGFRP
+230 AMSSSGPLSGFQP

-327 TELGDRWKVTVQG
+327 AEVGSMWKMSQDGNWKIEDGDHLLQSNNVGTH
-340 WQTDA
+340 
-345 KNQCLDFFPLTE
+345 
-357 ENSDPAGE
+357 
-365 GQEKADTCFALFQT
+365 FAIFQT
-379 EAFQDYTAEFTMAS
+379 EAYEDYTAEFTLRA
-393 PIPSQGGGM
+393 PSYDSGSF
-402 GAVFSYIDEDNYY
+402 GAVFSYQDERNYSLATVNTDN
-415 LAAIN
+415 
-420 AETNKFEII
+420 NKFEII
-429 TVLEGEELPKKN
+429 TYADGEEKPRKS
-441 FSLPA
+441 FSMPA
-446 DFDPA
+446 DFDPT
-451 CWHTVRIEKNGTRVR
+451 CWHSIRIEKNGTRVR
-466 AYIDGMRKTQ
+466 VYIDGMRKSQ
-476 FTLSTGAGRVG
+476 YTLSTAAGRVG
-487 YAALG
+487 YATLECTAQ
-492 SPARFGYIAV
+492 FGYIAV

-517 LPGMI
+517 VPGMI

-530 NEQVSATSAS
+530 NEAVTATSGNMA
-540 LSVGKYSLM
+540 VGRYNLM
-549 RCDPGAA
+549 RCDPGAVL
-556 MTYNV
+556 TYNV
-561 NIQRDGLYNIGLRY
+561 NIQRTNLYNIGLRY
-575 RSTTL
+575 RSTVATT
-580 SHARLLFDGELLM
+580 ACLLLDGQVLTE
-593 DNIELP
+593 NIELP
-599 NTRSN
+599 ATRTSLA
-604 FQVLTLKDLDLPGG
+604 VKTLKDIELPGG
-618 HHRLTFELVDGR
+618 HHRLSFLFDGGR
-630 AFVMEY
+630 VFVMEY
-636 NIKRGVQ
+636 NIKRGVRE
-643 NPHPMADNFTDGFSS
+643 PHVMADDFESGFSS
-658 EWGYREGN
+658 EWGYKEGGWN
-666 WTIVDGQLES
+666 IIDGQLES

-686 GFDDIHLTDYTV
+686 GFEDIHLTDYTV
-698 ECDVFYPNGQT
+698 ECDVIYNNGQT

-753 NFGWQALQT
+753 NFGWQALST
-762 VNHSIDISKPHHMKV
+762 VSHTIDLSQPHHMKV

-784 RCYLDDMDS
+784 RCYLDDMEK
-793 PLITYTDPVPFI
+793 PLITYTDPIPFI

-821 NFLVTPKPS
+821 NFIVTPANS
-830 TPTPIALPEAD
+830 NPTAVQAPEANCSMTD
-841 DPEGDNTPAP
+841 DASGP
-851 VCYYNLMG
+851 VRYYNMKG
-859 QPVGSGTQPCGIYIR
+859 QPISSACLSSSCMYIR
-874 TQGSKNRIIVGSPRC
+874 SQGGQSRIMVSPIR
-889 R
+889 